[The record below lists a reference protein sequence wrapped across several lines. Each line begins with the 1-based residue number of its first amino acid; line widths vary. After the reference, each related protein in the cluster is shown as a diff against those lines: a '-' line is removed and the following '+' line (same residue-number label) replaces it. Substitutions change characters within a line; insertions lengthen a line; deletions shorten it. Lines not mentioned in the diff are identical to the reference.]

1 MPFTTP
7 VGATSSQPL
16 ASNAAGPMNQ
26 VDYQTFL
33 KLLVAQ
39 MKNQDPLSPMESTE
53 YVAQLATFSQVEQS
67 IQMNRK
73 LEDMLQ
79 NSTLSQATSLI
90 GKEIESMDGTV
101 KGIVLAVE
109 LYSDGVAAVLDNGE
123 KVAMSPGVIIR
134 EPGTSAPPPGND
146 DPIEYDADHSGQPE
160 EAQG

>member
-1 MPFTTP
+1 MPITSP
-7 VGATSSQPL
+7 VGAAASQPQIT
-16 ASNAAGPMNQ
+16 NAANATNQ

-79 NSTLSQATSLI
+79 NTTMAQAASLI

-101 KGIVLAVE
+101 KGTVMEVE
-109 LYSDGVAAVLDNGE
+109 LYTDGIAAILENGE
-123 KVAMSPGVIIR
+123 KIAMSAGVTIR
-134 EPGTSAPPPGND
+134 EPGTPAPPPEND
-146 DPIEYDADHSGQPE
+146 DPIEYDPDASGNPE
-160 EAQG
+160 DAQA